1 MKVLLFGKTGQVA
14 RELCDRPNVTAI
26 DRNTADFTDHKK
38 VLEIIQSTD
47 ADIIINTVA
56 YTAVDQ
62 AEDNVRLAN
71 IINGTTVTE
80 IAQLAAKRD
89 IPFLHIST
97 DYVFKGNGNLNWKI
111 GDATNPQNTYGR
123 SKLIGE
129 QGVIAA
135 AGPYVILRT
144 SWVFSSHGNN
154 FVKTMLR
161 LALNNQELSIVK
173 DQIGGPTW
181 SKDIADTLWKIASDF
196 YAGNGK
202 TGIYHFS
209 GKPNSSWAEFASEIF
224 SQTENKIK
232 INHILS
238 KDFLTR
244 AKRPL
249 NSRLDCTSLEK
260 DYGIKQPDWRKSL
273 STVLEDLK

>member
-1 MKVLLFGKTGQVA
+1 MFWLWNEIRPSWLTQLPA
-14 RELCDRPNVTAI
+14 RRGSRIRALAPRAVITA
-26 DRNTADFTDHKK
+26 A
-38 VLEIIQSTD
+38 
-47 ADIIINTVA
+47 A
-56 YTAVDQ
+56 YTAVDT
-62 AEDNVRLAN
+62 AEEDEELAT
-71 IINGTTVTE
+71 IINGDAPTA
-80 IAQLAAKRD
+80 IAQACAEMKTPLV
-89 IPFLHIST
+89 HIST

-111 GDATNPQNTYGR
+111 SDATNPQNTYGR

-161 LALNNQELSIVK
+161 LASNNQELSIVK